1 MFDNLH
7 MLGDAFARLLDPQSI
22 ILAAAACF
30 GGLIIGALPG
40 LTATMG
46 LALLTTM
53 TIQLEP
59 TDAILV
65 LICTYVLAIYGGS
78 RTAILLNIP
87 GTPSSAATALD
98 GYALARK
105 GLAGQAMGM
114 ATVGS
119 AFGTVVGLVLLALI
133 TPPLG
138 EFALSFGAYEFF
150 WLAVFGVV
158 ISGNLSGSD
167 PIKGWIAGALGLLVA
182 MVGREAF
189 HGYERYTFGFTEMT
203 GGIALLPAMVGA
215 FGFAEVLFAMR
226 RSQAGSFV
234 SDTSDRIV
242 PRWKDVIRY
251 RWTALRS
258 GVLGTFI
265 GLLPGVGEDVGA
277 WSSYALAKKLSKNP
291 EEFGK
296 GSIDGLTAA
305 ETGNNAAVP
314 GAIIPVLTLGIPG
327 SGVAA
332 VLMAA
337 MIIHGAQPGPMM
349 MVTNPQMVY
358 DVIAM
363 LFIATLGILVLGL
376 GLTRFMVLVLRAQN
390 AYLMPIVAVL
400 CFVGPF
406 AIQSRIF
413 DIWVVVFFG
422 LVGYGLRLLNYP
434 MAPLVLGI
442 VLGELLDRNLRRAM
456 TLADG
461 DYSIFFTRPISA
473 VIAFFILLV
482 ILSQVPWVQRK
493 FSFLSLGG
501 PKSSAASSGGE

>member
-1 MFDNLH
+1 MFDNLP
-7 MLGDAFARLLDPQSI
+7 MLGTAFAELLDAQSL

-30 GGLIIGALPG
+30 GGLVIGVLPG

-53 TIQLEP
+53 TLSLPP

-65 LICTYVLAIYGGS
+65 LVCTYVLAIYGGS

-87 GTPSSAATALD
+87 GTPANAPTALD
-98 GYALARK
+98 GYRLAQK

-114 ATVGS
+114 ATIGS
-119 AFGTVVGLVLLALI
+119 AFGTIVGLIMLALI

-150 WLAVFGVV
+150 WLALFGIV
-158 ISGNLSGSD
+158 ISGHLSGND

-182 MVGREAF
+182 MVGREGF
-189 HGYERYTFGFTEMT
+189 HGYERFTFGMTELT
-203 GGIALLPAMVGA
+203 GGISLLPAMVGA
-215 FGFAEVLFAMR
+215 FGFAEVLFVMR
-226 RSQAGSFV
+226 RNRTGVIVDS
-234 SDTSDRIV
+234 SDRII
-242 PRWKDVIRY
+242 PRWRDMIRY

-277 WSSYALAKKLSKNP
+277 WSSYALAKKLSKTP

-337 MIIHGAQPGPMM
+337 MIIHGAQPGPML
-349 MVTNPQMVY
+349 MVQQPQLVY

-363 LFIATLGILVLGL
+363 LFIATVGILVFGL
-376 GLTRFMVLVLRAQN
+376 GLTRVMVLVLRARD
-390 AYLMPIVAVL
+390 AYLMPIIAVL
-400 CFVGPF
+400 CVVGPY

-422 LVGYGLRLLNYP
+422 VVGYGLRLLNYP

-461 DYSIFFTRPISA
+461 DYSLFFTRPISA
-473 VIAFFILLV
+473 VIVFAILVVVLA
-482 ILSQVPWVQRK
+482 QVPWVQRK
-493 FSFLSLGG
+493 LSFIRLGG
-501 PKSSAASSGGE
+501 PKSTAANSTGE

>member
-1 MFDNLH
+1 MLDNLQ
-7 MLGDAFARLLDPQSI
+7 MLGDAFVRLMNVDSLL
-22 ILAAAACF
+22 LAAAACL

-53 TIQLEP
+53 TIQLAP
-59 TDAILV
+59 TNAILV

-78 RTAILLNIP
+78 RSAILLNIP

-98 GYALARK
+98 GFALAQK
-105 GLAGQAMGM
+105 GLAGRAMGM

-119 AFGTVVGLVLLALI
+119 AFGTMVGLVLLALI

-158 ISGNLSGSD
+158 ISGNLSGND

-189 HGYERYTFGFTEMT
+189 HGYERYTFGFAEMT

-215 FGFAEVLFAMR
+215 FGFAEVLFVMR
-226 RSQAGSFV
+226 RNSEGVVTDA
-234 SDTSDRIV
+234 SDR
-242 PRWKDVIRY
+242 VIPSWRDMIGY
-251 RWTALRS
+251 RWTVLRS
-258 GVLGTFI
+258 GVMGTFI

-277 WSSYALAKKLSKNP
+277 WSSYALAKRLSKKP
-291 EEFGK
+291 DEYGK
-296 GSIDGLTAA
+296 GSVEGLMAA

-314 GAIIPVLTLGIPG
+314 GAIIPVLTLAVPG

-349 MVTNPQMVY
+349 MVQTPQMVY

-363 LFIATLGILVLGL
+363 LFIATVGILVFGL
-376 GLTRFMVLVLRAQN
+376 GLTRTMVLILRARN
-390 AYLMPIVAVL
+390 SYLMPIVAVL
-400 CFVGPF
+400 CFVGPY

-413 DIWVVVFFG
+413 DIWVVAFFG
-422 LVGYGLRLLNYP
+422 VVGYGLRMLNYP

-461 DYSIFFTRPISA
+461 DYSPFFTRPISA
-473 VIAFFILLV
+473 VLVVVIVLV
-482 ILSQVPWVQRK
+482 ILSQVPWLK
-493 FSFLSLGG
+493 KKLGYGG
-501 PKSSAASSGGE
+501 PAAGRTNAANSGGE

>member
-1 MFDNLH
+1 MYDILA
-7 MLGDAFARLLDPQSI
+7 MLGDAFSRLLDAQSLM
-22 ILAAAACF
+22 LAAAACL

-78 RTAILLNIP
+78 RSAILLNIP

-98 GYALARK
+98 GFPLAQK

-114 ATVGS
+114 ATIGS
-119 AFGTVVGLVLLALI
+119 AFGTMVGLVLLALI

-189 HGYERYTFGFTEMT
+189 HGYERYTFGMTELT

-215 FGFAEVLFAMR
+215 FGFAEILFVMR
-226 RSQAGSFV
+226 RSKEGVVVDA
-234 SDTSDRIV
+234 SDRII
-242 PRWKDVIRY
+242 PRFSELIRY

-277 WSSYALAKKLSKNP
+277 WSSYALAKKLSKTP

-296 GSIDGLTAA
+296 GSVDGLMAA

-349 MVTNPQMVY
+349 MVQTPQMVY

-363 LFIATLGILVLGL
+363 LFIATVGILVLGL
-376 GLTRFMVLVLRAQN
+376 GLTRLMVLVLRVRN
-390 AYLMPIVAVL
+390 SYLMPIVAVL
-400 CFVGPF
+400 CFVGPY

-413 DIWVVVFFG
+413 DIWVVAFFG
-422 LVGYGLRLLNYP
+422 VVGYGLRFFNYP

-461 DYSIFFTRPISA
+461 DYALFFTRPISA
-473 VIAFFILLV
+473 VIVAIIVLV
-482 ILSQVPWVQRK
+482 VLAQVPWVQKRLG
-493 FSFLSLGG
+493 FLSFGA
-501 PKSSAASSGGE
+501 PKGNAATSGGE

>member
-1 MFDNLH
+1 MLDNVQ
-7 MLGDAFARLLDPQSI
+7 MMGDAFGRLLDFQSLL
-22 ILAAAACF
+22 LAAAACL

-78 RTAILLNIP
+78 RSAILLNIP

-98 GYALARK
+98 GYALAQQ
-105 GLAGQAMGM
+105 GLAGQAMGI

-119 AFGTVVGLVLLALI
+119 AIGTIIGLILLTLI

-158 ISGNLSGSD
+158 ISGNLSGND

-189 HGYERYTFGFTEMT
+189 HGYERYTFGFVELA
-203 GGIALLPAMVGA
+203 GGVALLSAMVGA
-215 FGFAEVLFAMR
+215 FGFAEVLFVMR
-226 RSQAGSFV
+226 RDKEGVMA
-234 SDTSDRIV
+234 DASDRVV
-242 PRWKDVIRY
+242 PRWRDIMLY

-277 WSSYALAKKLSKNP
+277 WSSYALAKRLSKTP
-291 EEFGK
+291 EKFGK
-296 GSIDGLTAA
+296 GSVDGLMAA

-314 GAIIPVLTLGIPG
+314 GAIIPVLTLAIPG

-349 MVTNPQMVY
+349 MVTTPQMVY

-363 LFIATLGILVLGL
+363 LFIATIGILVFGL
-376 GLTRFMVLVLRAQN
+376 GLTRLMVMVLRVRN
-390 AYLMPIVAVL
+390 SYLMPIVAVL
-400 CFVGPF
+400 CLVGPY

-413 DIWVVVFFG
+413 DIWVVIFFG
-422 LVGYGLRLLNYP
+422 IVGYGLRLLNYP

-461 DYSIFFTRPISA
+461 DFSAFFTRPISA
-473 VIAFFILLV
+473 VLVTIIALV
-482 ILSQVPWVQRK
+482 ILTQVPFVKRR
-493 FSFLSLGG
+493 LGLTARPRIG
-501 PKSSAASSGGE
+501 TGGE

>member
-1 MFDNLH
+1 MLDNLS
-7 MLGDAFARLLDPQSI
+7 MLGDAFSRILDTQSLL
-22 ILAAAACF
+22 LAAAACI

-98 GYALARK
+98 GYALAQK
-105 GLAGQAMGM
+105 GFAGQAMGM

-119 AFGTVVGLVLLALI
+119 ALGTTVGLLLLAVI

-182 MVGREAF
+182 MIGREAF
-189 HGYERYTFGFTEMT
+189 HGYERYTFGSTELA

-215 FGFAEVLFAMR
+215 FGFAEVLYVMSRKSEGVIAD
-226 RSQAGSFV
+226 A
-234 SDTSDRIV
+234 SDRII
-242 PRWKDVIRY
+242 PRFREIVRY

-258 GVLGTFI
+258 GVIGTFV

-277 WSSYALAKKLSKNP
+277 WSSYALAKRLSKKP
-291 EEFGK
+291 EEYGK
-296 GSIDGLTAA
+296 GSVEGLMAA

-314 GAIIPVLTLGIPG
+314 GAIIPVLTLAIPG

-349 MVTNPQMVY
+349 MVTTPQMVY

-363 LFIATLGILVLGL
+363 LFIATLGILILGL
-376 GLTRFMVLVLRAQN
+376 GMTRLMVLVLRVKN
-390 AYLMPIVAVL
+390 SYLMPIVAVL
-400 CFVGPF
+400 CFVGPY

-413 DIWVVVFFG
+413 DIWVVAFFG
-422 LVGYGLRLLNYP
+422 VVGYGLRRLNYP

-461 DYSIFFTRPISA
+461 DFSIFFTRPISA
-473 VIAFFILLV
+473 VIVSIIVLV
-482 ILSQVPWVQRK
+482 VLARVPWVQRR
-493 FSFLSLGG
+493 FSFLGFG
-501 PKSSAASSGGE
+501 ARKDARTGGGE

>member
-1 MFDNLH
+1 MLDNLA
-7 MLGDAFARLLDPQSI
+7 MLGDAFGRLLDLQSLA
-22 ILAAAACF
+22 LAAAACL

-98 GYALARK
+98 GYALAQK
-105 GLAGQAMGM
+105 GMAGQAMGI
-114 ATVGS
+114 ATIGS
-119 AFGTVVGLVLLALI
+119 ALGTMVGLILLTLI

-158 ISGNLSGSD
+158 ISGNLSGND
-167 PIKGWIAGALGLLVA
+167 PIKGWIAGSLGLLVA

-189 HGYERYTFGFTEMT
+189 HGYERYTFGLTEMT

-215 FGFAEVLFAMR
+215 FGFAEVLYVMR
-226 RSQAGSFV
+226 RRSEGVVTDA
-234 SDTSDRIV
+234 SDRV
-242 PRWKDVIRY
+242 LPRMAEVIRY

-258 GVLGTFI
+258 GVIGTFV

-277 WSSYALAKKLSKNP
+277 WSSYALAKRLSKRP
-291 EEFGK
+291 EEYGK
-296 GSIDGLTAA
+296 GSVEGLMAA

-314 GAIIPVLTLGIPG
+314 GAIIPVLTLAIPG

-349 MVTNPQMVY
+349 MVTTPQMVY

-363 LFIATLGILVLGL
+363 LFIATVGIVVFGL
-376 GLTRFMVLVLRAQN
+376 GLTRTMVMILRVRN
-390 AYLMPIVAVL
+390 SYLMPIVAVL
-400 CFVGPF
+400 CIVGPY

-422 LVGYGLRLLNYP
+422 VAGYGLRLMNYP

-461 DYSIFFTRPISA
+461 DYAPFFTRPISA
-473 VIAFFILLV
+473 ALVAIIVLV
-482 ILSQVPWVQRK
+482 ILSQVPMVKRR
-493 FSFLSLGG
+493 LGIG
-501 PKSSAASSGGE
+501 PRARIGTGGE

>member
-1 MFDNLH
+1 MLDNLA
-7 MLGDAFARLLDPQSI
+7 MLGDAFGRLLDLQSLS
-22 ILAAAACF
+22 LAAAACL

-78 RTAILLNIP
+78 RSAILLNIP

-98 GYALARK
+98 GYALAQQ

-114 ATVGS
+114 ATIGS
-119 AFGTVVGLVLLALI
+119 AIGTMVGLVLLTLI

-158 ISGNLSGSD
+158 ISGNLSGND
-167 PIKGWIAGALGLLVA
+167 PVKGWIAGALGLLVA

-189 HGYERYTFGFTEMT
+189 HGYERYTFGLTEMT
-203 GGIALLPAMVGA
+203 GGIALLSAMVGA
-215 FGFAEVLFAMR
+215 FGFAEVLYVMR
-226 RSQAGSFV
+226 RRGEGVVTDA
-234 SDTSDRIV
+234 SDRII
-242 PRWKDVIRY
+242 PRFSEVFRY

-258 GVLGTFI
+258 GVIGTFI

-277 WSSYALAKKLSKNP
+277 WSSYALAKRLSKNP
-291 EEFGK
+291 EKYGK
-296 GSIDGLTAA
+296 GSVEGLMAA

-314 GAIIPVLTLGIPG
+314 GAIIPVLTLAIPG

-349 MVTNPQMVY
+349 MVTTPQMVY

-363 LFIATLGILVLGL
+363 LFIATVGIVVFGL
-376 GLTRFMVLVLRAQN
+376 GLTRTMVMILRVKN
-390 AYLMPIVAVL
+390 SYLMPIVAVL
-400 CFVGPF
+400 CLVGPY

-422 LVGYGLRLLNYP
+422 VVGYGLRLLNYP

-461 DYSIFFTRPISA
+461 DYSAFFTRPISA
-473 VIAFFILLV
+473 VLV
-482 ILSQVPWVQRK
+482 VIITLTILSQVGWVKRR
-493 FSFLSLGG
+493 LGIG
-501 PKSSAASSGGE
+501 PRARIGTGGE